1 MLTPARRLVRVS
13 LAALAFAAFATPA
26 LAGAP
31 DAASASVFGQSLVI
45 GLREGAEAMLIFA
58 ALWAI
63 LRRMGAASASF
74 AALAWGGLAG
84 IAASI
89 LAAWALAAGLASSGA
104 AAPLI
109 EGASLLL
116 AAFVLL
122 FISSWLLGKREA
134 RNWRDHIES
143 RTRGAV
149 SGGGGAALFATG
161 FLAIFR
167 EGAETVLFYQALLSS
182 SSARTPALLA
192 GAFAALAILAAAFV
206 LVRALGMRLPLR
218 GFFTATAWLML
229 ALAVIYM
236 GKGVHELQETGLIG
250 ETILAALPRIPALGL
265 YPTPQTLTA
274 QIALL
279 ATGLLLNR
287 HTTAPSRSQPAE

>member
-63 LRRMGAASASF
+63 LRRMGAAPASF

-89 LAAWALAAGLASSGA
+89 LAAWALAAGLASTGA

-143 RTRGAV
+143 RTR
-149 SGGGGAALFATG
+149 
-161 FLAIFR
+161 
-167 EGAETVLFYQALLSS
+167 
-182 SSARTPALLA
+182 
-192 GAFAALAILAAAFV
+192 AAAFV

-229 ALAVIYM
+229 ALAVIYT

>member
-1 MLTPARRLVRVS
+1 MLTPARRLARVP
-13 LAALAFAAFATPA
+13 LAALAYAAFATPA
-26 LAGAP
+26 LAGGP

-45 GLREGAEAMLIFA
+45 GLREGAEAILIFA

-63 LRRMGAASASF
+63 LRRMGAAPASF

-89 LAAWALAAGLASSGA
+89 LAAWALAAGLTSTGA

-149 SGGGGAALFATG
+149 GSGGKAALFATG

-182 SSARTPALLA
+182 ARTPALLA
-192 GAFAALAILAAAFV
+192 GALAALAILAAAFV

-229 ALAVIYM
+229 ALAVIYV

-250 ETILAALPRIPALGL
+250 ETGLAALPRIPALGI
-265 YPTPQTLTA
+265 YPTAQTLTA

-287 HTTAPSRSQPAE
+287 HTTAPSRKQPAE